1 MQAFKFCPDCAAQ
14 NERDAVACGECGA
27 RFTWRDDLEKP
38 LRVTV
43 VDFDMKFGS
52 MILFMV
58 KWAVA
63 AIPAL
68 IILFSAALTA
78 LSFLGSLFKGPR

>member
-1 MQAFKFCPDCAAQ
+1 MREFKFCPDCAAQ
-14 NERDAVACGECGA
+14 NERDAVACGQCDA

-63 AIPAL
+63 AIPAM
-68 IILFSAALTA
+68 IILFFAVLFAFM
-78 LSFLGSLFKGPR
+78 FLGALRR